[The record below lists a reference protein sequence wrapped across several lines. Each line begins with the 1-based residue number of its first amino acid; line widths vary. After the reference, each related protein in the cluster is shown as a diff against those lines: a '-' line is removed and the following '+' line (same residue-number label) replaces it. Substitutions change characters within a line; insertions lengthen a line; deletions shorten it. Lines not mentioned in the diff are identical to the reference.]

1 MRIIVIVAFL
11 VLVGCQNESDVQS
24 TQFTRIDSNHSGIDF
39 SNNLDEKN
47 LKSVFNYINAYT
59 GGGVAIGDVNNDG
72 LQDVYLT
79 GNMVSSKLYLN
90 QGDFKFEDI
99 TDKAGVSTNG
109 WSTAVSMADVNND
122 GWLDIY
128 VCRSYHDQIDMRK
141 NLLFIN
147 NQDGT
152 FTESAESL
160 GLADSNYGIASSFF
174 DYDRDGDLDVFVGN
188 HPRYRAVSL
197 QTHYNYWL
205 NPVDHFSN
213 HLYRNDGGTFTKVTK
228 EAGLMTYG
236 FTLALNTADF
246 DLDGWP
252 DIFISVDHDEPDR
265 IFKNNGD
272 GTFTNVTYETVN
284 QTSLSSMG
292 VDAGDVNHDK
302 YPDLFVAEMLTEDHY
317 REKVNMSMS
326 NVKRFEYFVDS
337 LNYNYYQMH
346 NFLHLNNGNGTFSDV
361 AQLAGI
367 HKSDW
372 SWATLFIDMDH
383 DGWQDLY
390 VTNGLYKE
398 VFNRDRKNKLDS
410 VMISLNG
417 DMAKMN
423 QIANEYSLNAPQ
435 TKVPNYL
442 FKSKGNLKFEK
453 FSKQAGLDDE
463 TISTGAA
470 YGDLDN
476 DGDLDI
482 VVNNLGQESFVY
494 RNNQNSDNYI
504 RIGFNKNGPTPV
516 GTKVFLYNGDDVQ
529 SRQLLLNRGFQ
540 SSCEPFVHF
549 GISDNNA
556 ADKIEIIWPDGKMQV
571 LSNVAKGSQITAN
584 YEDATKEFV
593 LEESPK
599 IFNDLDPKVT
609 GLDYEQKENYYF
621 DYDDQVLLPHRMS
634 EYGPIITQGDVNND
648 SRIDLVIG
656 SPTGQA
662 SALFIQNSDGS
673 FSQKMV
679 QAFEND
685 KTYEDAQP
693 HVFDANGDGNMDIVI
708 GSTGYQFEE
717 NSEMYLVRLYLGDG
731 AGNFRKSSEAFGGF
745 SQSISVA
752 VSQDVDGDGDLD
764 LFLGGRDRPKK
775 YPQPPVS
782 TLWVN
787 NGKGE
792 FEDKTQELAP
802 EFLEM
807 GMVRDAIWTDLNG
820 DENNDLL
827 VVGEWMNIHFMI
839 NEGGKFSNK
848 SEGMIAENP
857 SGWFNS
863 ITKADIDGNGLD
875 DYILGNLGLNYK
887 YKASKEKPFVVYSED
902 FDKSGSCDI
911 VLGTYY
917 GDVMYPVRGKNCSS
931 EQIPDLEKKFPT
943 YEEYAH
949 ADIID
954 VYGDALDKA
963 LNYEVT
969 DFKSMIL
976 YQDEQGKYST
986 QPLPF
991 EAQRSPINASV
1002 AVDVNKDGKLDIIAV
1017 GNLYQSEIETGRAD
1031 AGIGSVLINKG
1042 DRSFESLPTTKSGLF
1057 ANGDTKSMV
1066 MIESEDSKQ
1075 LIIGKNRGKIQAIA
1089 FE

>member
-1 MRIIVIVAFL
+1 MRFL
-11 VLVGCQNESDVQS
+11 VLIAFIAFLGCQNDTETGSI
-24 TQFTRIDSNHSGIDF
+24 QFTRIDTADSGLDF
-39 SNNLDEKN
+39 KNELDEAN
-47 LKSVFNYINAYT
+47 LKSLFNYINAYT

-79 GNMVSSKLYLN
+79 GNMVSSKLYIN
-90 QGDFKFEDI
+90 KGNFEFEDV
-99 TDKAGVSTNG
+99 TEKAGVGTQG
-109 WSTAVSMADVNND
+109 WSTAVSMADVNKD

-128 VCRSYHDQIDMRK
+128 VCRSYHDQPALRA

-152 FTESAESL
+152 FSES
-160 GLADSNYGIASSFF
+160 GQKFGVADINYGIAASFF
-174 DYDRDGDLDVFVGN
+174 DYDRDGDLDLLVGN
-188 HPRYRAVSL
+188 HPRFRTVSL

-205 NPVDHFSN
+205 KPVDQFSN
-213 HLYRNDGGTFTKVTK
+213 HLYRNDGDKFTKVTE

-236 FTLALNTADF
+236 FTLAVNTADF

-272 GTFTNVTYETVN
+272 GTFTNITYEAVN

-372 SWATLFIDMDH
+372 SWATLFLDMDQ

-423 QIANEYSLNAPQ
+423 QIANEYSRNAPQ

-442 FKSKGNLKFEK
+442 FKSKGSLQFEK
-453 FSKQAGLDDE
+453 YSKEAGLDDKS
-463 TISTGAA
+463 ISTGAA

-482 VVNNLGQESFVY
+482 VVNNLGQEAFLY
-494 RNNQNSDNYI
+494 RNNQNTDNYI
-504 RIGFNKNGPTPV
+504 RIGFSKDGPTPV
-516 GTKVFLYNGDDVQ
+516 GAKVFLYNGDDVQ
-529 SRQLLLNRGFQ
+529 SRQLLLTRGFQ
-540 SSCEPFVHF
+540 SSCEPFLHF
-549 GISDNNA
+549 GLGDHMKA
-556 ADKIEIIWPDGKMQV
+556 EKIEIVWPDGKMQV
-571 LSNVAKGSQITAN
+571 LANVPKGSTITAN
-584 YEDATKEFV
+584 HKDADQTFV
-593 LEESPK
+593 LEEK
-599 IFNDLDPKVT
+599 DKMFTDLNSDRT
-609 GLDYEQKENYYF
+609 GLDYEQIENYYF

-634 EYGPIITQGDVNND
+634 EYGPFIAKGDVNND
-648 SRIDLVIG
+648 KRLDLVIG
-656 SPTGQA
+656 SPIGQA
-662 SALFIQNSDGS
+662 TTLYLQNSDGS
-673 FSQKMV
+673 FTKRNV
-679 QAFEND
+679 PAFEND
-685 KTYEDAQP
+685 KNFEDARP
-693 HVFDANGDGNMDIVI
+693 HIFDADGDGNMDVVI
-708 GSTGYQFEE
+708 GSTGYQFDEG
-717 NSEMYLVRLYLGDG
+717 SEMYNVRLYLGK
-731 AGNFRKSSEAFGGF
+731 GNGDFIKASDSFGGF
-745 SQSISVA
+745 SQSASII
-752 VSQDVDGDGDLD
+752 VSHDMDGDGDMD
-764 LFLGGRDRPKK
+764 LFIGGRDRPKR

-782 TLWVN
+782 TLWIN
-787 NGKGE
+787 DGNGK

-802 EFLEM
+802 ELLKV
-807 GMVRDAIWTDLNG
+807 GMVRDAMWTDLNG
-820 DENNDLL
+820 DNAQDLL
-827 VVGEWMNIHFMI
+827 IVGEWMTI
-839 NEGGKFSNK
+839 NCFINDKGKFTNK
-848 SEGMIAENP
+848 SSELIPDNP

-863 ITKADIDGNGLD
+863 IAKGDLDGNGLD
-875 DYILGNLGLNYK
+875 DYVLGNLGLNYK
-887 YKASKEKPFVVYSED
+887 YKASKDKPFVVYSED
-902 FDKSGSCDI
+902 FDKSGTCDI

-954 VYGDALDKA
+954 VYGEALDEA

-969 DFKSMIL
+969 DFRSMVL
-976 YQDEQGKYST
+976 YQDEVGKYSV

-1002 AVDVNKDGKLDIIAV
+1002 IIDVNEDGKMDIVSV

-1031 AGIGSVLINKG
+1031 AGIGTVLINQG
-1042 DRSFESLPTTKSGLF
+1042 DRKFESIPTTKSGF
-1057 ANGDTKSMV
+1057 FSNGDTKSMV
-1066 MIESEDSKQ
+1066 FVNDHGQKQ
-1075 LIIGKNRGKIQAIA
+1075 FIIGKNRGKIQTVRLK
-1089 FE
+1089 